1 MCDQQEVF
9 LFLLRTTGDLDPR
22 WDRLRTVLR
31 AREVPGASMR
41 ATAMRAARRALEIV
55 AHRHLCAVAGPDT
68 EFVGGAI
75 DRLHLDG
82 RAAEAYDALCAGFQA
97 CTDDEYV
104 RALTDPLSALL
115 AGHAF
120 GPARQRLC
128 RIVRDE
134 VRAAHARAIA
144 HPRPRRPSRVHFDL

>member
-1 MCDQQEVF
+1 MRAQQEVF
-9 LFLLRTTGDLDPR
+9 LFLLQTTGDLDPH

-31 AREVPGASMR
+31 ARDVPGARMR

-55 AHRHLCAVAGPDT
+55 AHRHLCAVAGNT

-104 RALTDPLSALL
+104 RALTDPLFALL
-115 AGHAF
+115 EGHAF
-120 GPARQRLC
+120 ARARQRLF

-134 VRAAHARAIA
+134 VRAAHARALA